1 MWKKDRLEVTG
12 GSLTGEADE
21 GTPESGADVDTAI
34 SSGYTR
40 RILTAA
46 HGSGANAFVGKGVKF
61 KGIISYSG
69 TVRIDGE
76 LEGEIQTDGTLL
88 IGEEAHISANISAGT
103 IICSGKI
110 TGDVKAV
117 ERIKLYSPAVLT
129 GSVDTPAMSMEEGA
143 QLNGHCAMQTTD
155 GRPNLRALGNEVPG
169 SARHPI
175 SRLTDK
181 PA

>member
-1 MWKKDRLEVTG
+1 MWKKDRLEVID

-21 GTPESGADVDTAI
+21 GTSESGANVDHAK
-34 SSGYTR
+34 
-40 RILTAA
+40 
-46 HGSGANAFVGKGVKF
+46 GASAFVGKGGKF
-61 KGIISYSG
+61 KGVMTYSG
-69 TVRIDGE
+69 TVRIDGQM
-76 LEGEIQTDGTLL
+76 EGEIKTDGTLL
-88 IGEEAHISANISAGT
+88 IGAEAVISANISAGT

-117 ERIKLYSPAVLT
+117 ERIKLHSPAVLT

-175 SRLTDK
+175 
-181 PA
+181 

>member
-21 GTPESGADVDTAI
+21 GTSESGANVDH
-34 SSGYTR
+34 S
-40 RILTAA
+40 
-46 HGSGANAFVGKGVKF
+46 SGANAFVGKGVKF

-110 TGDVKAV
+110 TGDVKAA
-117 ERIKLYSPAVLT
+117 ERIKLHSPAVLT

>member
-1 MWKKDRLEVTG
+1 MWKKDRLEVTA

-21 GTPESGADVDTAI
+21 GTPESGANVDH
-34 SSGYTR
+34 S
-40 RILTAA
+40 
-46 HGSGANAFVGKGVKF
+46 SGANAFVGKGVKF